1 MEKIVRAL
9 KYYAQEAGDRE
20 AIDMRSQLISLID
33 PSVDTRIG
41 VHVSNR
47 TVRNY
52 YILQLFQP
60 VSNSLKQKY
69 GLFKGAIESNGTE
82 EQVAKYQYDVQT
94 MKITG
99 CFSMTELGHGS
110 YIQGLE
116 TTATYDKERQE
127 FVINT
132 PTLTA
137 TKWWIGG
144 AAETATHT
152 VCFARLLIGEQDYGV
167 HIFLVQLRDPET
179 FTLLPGINIGDCG
192 KKLVRASVL

>member
-1 MEKIVRAL
+1 LLL
-9 KYYAQEAGDRE
+9 KKL
-20 AIDMRSQLISLID
+20 LIFF
-33 PSVDTRIG
+33 
-41 VHVSNR
+41 
-47 TVRNY
+47 
-52 YILQLFQP
+52 LQ
-60 VSNSLKQKY
+60 Y

-82 EQVAKYQYDVQT
+82 EQVAKYMYDVQT

-99 CFSMTELGHGS
+99 CFAMTELGHGS

-152 VCFARLLIGEQDYGV
+152 VCFARLNGV
-167 HIFLVQLRDPET
+167 HIFLVPLRDPET
-179 FTLLPGINIGDCG
+179 FALLPGINIGDCG
-192 KKLVRASVL
+192 KKLVCTIVVGLSK